1 MLSQQLPLIIFHDRR
16 QLLQISNHQQLH
28 PTKRFLPI
36 AIPPQSCIHR
46 IQQISTHHTD
56 LINNQ
61 QIHTTDDIP
70 LFFTITIMRLGRIKS
85 SFGHKRSKR
94 QLKERMNRYAS
105 RIDSCNP
112 CRSQYDHAFGR
123 MFFQSSKKCRF
134 PGSCFSGKK

>member
-1 MLSQQLPLIIFHDRR
+1 MLPQQFPLIIFHDGS

-28 PTKRFLPI
+28 PAKWFLSI

-46 IQQISTHHTD
+46 IQQIGTHHTD
-56 LINNQ
+56 LINNE
-61 QIHTTDDIP
+61 QIHTTNYVP
-70 LFFTITIMRLGRIKS
+70 LFFTVTVMRLGRIKG
-85 SFGHKRSKR
+85 SFRHERGKR
-94 QLKERMNRYAS
+94 QLKERMNRYSS

-134 PGSCFSGKK
+134 PGSGFSGKK